1 MNKHL
6 FRLLFG
12 ALFLV
17 AATVFTGCKED
28 DSKSATPTLSVS
40 TESLVFT
47 DATEK
52 TQTVQIT
59 ANCEWKVVTS
69 SLEWATVEP
78 MNGRGNGTISV
89 TVQELPAGTNLREGK
104 ISFTLIHAEF
114 GNWGTAEQSI
124 AVSQVAGSEVPTG
137 EIAYANNFDKE
148 AATQTYGSGN
158 SWPYTDQFEGWKNE
172 SGYGIADVTYTT
184 SGISVRNNSNS
195 NNNYSDYAGSGVNNL
210 LFSSNSNFTI
220 EKIAVNSVNLRL
232 TFGTERYAYGEDDN
246 TFNHDEFKVQ
256 LSNDGTNWSAPLTYT
271 FAMGVDPNGRWDL
284 ASSDFSLPE
293 GTTSLYIRFR
303 STLSGAH
310 RLDDV
315 TLLEGAGGQAITFDY
330 VEPEDP
336 GMDTSDA
343 IYFNDMDKEVASQT
357 DNKWPY
363 ADEFDG
369 WKNQTG
375 SGAANVTYTTSG
387 VSVRSNSPSD
397 AGYSD
402 YAGSGNNNLLFG
414 TNGVVT
420 IEKIAVSEKNL
431 ALSFGTERYLYGASD
446 NTFNHDEFKVE
457 LSNDGTNWSSP
468 LTYTFAKGVD
478 PNGRWDLATA
488 DFTLP
493 DGVSTLYVRFSSTLS
508 GAHRLDDVLLKAGN
522 GGQQVSFDG
531 SEEPDPEPG
540 DAVET
545 TIPELIALCEAA
557 GSEQQVIDES
567 KDYYFEAVVVTDKE
581 GGNTTSNNLQLM
593 TEGATTAKNGITLYG
608 SGVYTNPADE
618 GFTFKAGDKVKVT
631 LKAGEARV
639 TTYNKLY
646 EVTGSQGASWVVV
659 EKIGTATVTPVEIA
673 PDQITDFQA
682 MPISIKNVTSPST
695 ASTWNGTKTFT
706 QNGVEVTVYTSQ
718 GAPWADQQ
726 FVAGATGTIT
736 GYAALYKGAAQVS
749 PRSTKD
755 IADFMSG
762 TTPEPDP
769 DVTPIGEI
777 TTAGTYKTEGTV
789 VARGKMAYIIAD
801 NTGAMMVYHKDNERS
816 VGEKI
821 SISGEVTLYNAQSTP
836 QFSASAEVEVL
847 STGNNWTYNPAKK
860 DGAAMDALLSGTP
873 VCTEIEFEGNLAISG
888 NYVNVTIPGAST
900 AIGSVK
906 YIDNSTIS
914 QLNGKDVV
922 VKGYFVGTS
931 SGKYVNVLPYSIE
944 EVGGSTEP
952 DPDMTPIGEIT
963 TEGTYKTE
971 GTVVARGRQAYIIAD
986 NTGAMMV
993 YHNGNER
1000 SVGEKISIS
1009 GEVTL
1014 YNAQSTPQFSASAE
1028 VEVLST
1034 GNSWSYNPTKKDGAA
1049 MDALLSG
1056 TPVCKEIEFEGNL
1069 AVSGNY
1075 VNVTI
1080 PGASTAVGSIKYIDN
1095 STVAAYDGRDVLVKG
1110 YFVGTSSS
1118 RYVNVLPYSVEETNP
1133 STDPEMT
1140 VDPAS
1145 LSFPAAGGEKS
1156 VTVTTRNADGCTIEA
1171 SADNAKFS
1179 VSVSGTTVTVAAGE
1193 NTSESAINAT
1203 LTVKLMKSGSAV
1215 VTRTVA
1221 LTQSGVSSGN
1231 DTKGVYS
1238 SMDIFTCTEEDT
1250 PSASYSLKD
1259 STFNGEQASGVK
1271 LGTSSK
1277 SGYFTSQ
1284 AVGVTGS
1291 KKLSFYAVA
1300 WKGKS
1305 ATLYVRVNGGGS
1317 VTSNGTALTAN
1328 DGATSNPPFTITVSD
1343 SDYYTLDVTG
1353 LTASSTITFSTS
1365 PNFAKESSSAPRAVV
1380 AGIQLY

>member
-158 SWPYTDQFEGWKNE
+158 SWPYTDQFDGWKNE

-284 ASSDFSLPE
+284 ASSDFSLPD
-293 GTTSLYIRFR
+293 GTTTLYIRFQATVA
-303 STLSGAH
+303 SAY
-310 RLDDV
+310 RLDDA

-330 VEPEDP
+330 TEEPDEP
-336 GMDTSDA
+336 VGPNPENA
-343 IYFNDMDKEVASQT
+343 IYFNNFDKEIATNS
-357 DNKWPY
+357 NGWPL
-363 ADEFDG
+363 ANAFDG
-369 WKNQTG
+369 WKNETG
-375 SGAANVTYTTSG
+375 SGVANVTYDASSG
-387 VSVRSNSPSD
+387 VSVRTTSDSASN
-397 AGYSD
+397 YSD
-402 YAGSGNNNLLFG
+402 YEGSGNNNMFFG
-414 TNGVVT
+414 TDGVLT
-420 IEKIAVSEKNL
+420 IGNIAVSEKNL
-431 ALSFGTERYLYGASD
+431 SLSFGAERYIQGGD
-446 NTFNHDEFKVE
+446 NTFDHDEFKVQ
-457 LSNDGTNWSSP
+457 LSNNGTDWSAP
-468 LTYTFAKGVD
+468 VTYTFAKGVD
-478 PNGRWDLATA
+478 PNGRWDFATA

-493 DGVSTLYVRFSSTLS
+493 DGVTALYVRFTSTIAS
-508 GAHRLDDVLLKAGN
+508 GHRLDDMLLQAGN

-673 PDQITDFQA
+673 PNQITDFQA
-682 MPISIKNVTSPST
+682 MPVSIKNVTAPAT

-749 PRSTKD
+749 PRNTKD

-836 QFSASAEVEVL
+836 QFS
-847 STGNNWTYNPAKK
+847 
-860 DGAAMDALLSGTP
+860 D
-873 VCTEIEFEGNLAISG
+873 
-888 NYVNVTIPGAST
+888 
-900 AIGSVK
+900 
-906 YIDNSTIS
+906 
-914 QLNGKDVV
+914 
-922 VKGYFVGTS
+922 
-931 SGKYVNVLPYSIE
+931 
-944 EVGGSTEP
+944 
-952 DPDMTPIGEIT
+952 
-963 TEGTYKTE
+963 
-971 GTVVARGRQAYIIAD
+971 
-986 NTGAMMV
+986 
-993 YHNGNER
+993 
-1000 SVGEKISIS
+1000 
-1009 GEVTL
+1009 
-1014 YNAQSTPQFSASAE
+1014 SAE

-1034 GNSWSYNPTKKDGAA
+1034 GNSWSYNPTKMDGAA
-1049 MDALLSG
+1049 MDGLLSG

-1075 VNVTI
+1075 VNVAI
-1080 PGASTAVGSIKYIDN
+1080 PGAVSAIGSVKYIDN

-1110 YFVGTSSS
+1110 YFVGTSSGK
-1118 RYVNVLPYSVEETNP
+1118 YVNVLPYSVEETNP

-1215 VTRTVA
+1215 VTKTVA

-1231 DTKGVYS
+1231 DTKGTYT
-1238 SMDIFTCTEEDT
+1238 SMDIFTSTKDDS
-1250 PSASYSLKD
+1250 PSASYTLGNST
-1259 STFNGEQASGVK
+1259 TFNGMEASGVK
-1271 LGTSSK
+1271 LGTSKK

-1284 AVGVTGS
+1284 AVGVAGS

-1317 VTSNGTALTAN
+1317 VTSDGTALVAN
-1328 DGATSNPPFTITVSD
+1328 DGATGNPPFTITVSD

-1365 PNFAKESSSAPRAVV
+1365 PNFANESSSASRAVV

>member
-89 TVQELPAGTNLREGK
+89 SVQELPAGTNLREGK

-158 SWPYTDQFEGWKNE
+158 SWPYTDQFDGWKNE

-682 MPISIKNVTSPST
+682 MPVSIKNVTAPAT

-769 DVTPIGEI
+769 DMTPIGEI
-777 TTAGTYKTEGTV
+777 TTEGTYKTEGTV

-801 NTGAMMVYHKDNERS
+801 NTGAMMVYHKDNER
-816 VGEKI
+816 
-821 SISGEVTLYNAQSTP
+821 T
-836 QFSASAEVEVL
+836 
-847 STGNNWTYNPAKK
+847 
-860 DGAAMDALLSGTP
+860 
-873 VCTEIEFEGNLAISG
+873 
-888 NYVNVTIPGAST
+888 
-900 AIGSVK
+900 
-906 YIDNSTIS
+906 
-914 QLNGKDVV
+914 
-922 VKGYFVGTS
+922 
-931 SGKYVNVLPYSIE
+931 
-944 EVGGSTEP
+944 
-952 DPDMTPIGEIT
+952 
-963 TEGTYKTE
+963 
-971 GTVVARGRQAYIIAD
+971 
-986 NTGAMMV
+986 
-993 YHNGNER
+993 
-1000 SVGEKISIS
+1000 VGEKISIS

-1034 GNSWSYNPTKKDGAA
+1034 GNSWSYNPAQKDGAA

-1056 TPVCKEIEFEGNL
+1056 TPVCTEIAFQGNL

-1080 PGASTAVGSIKYIDN
+1080 PGASTAIGSIKYIDN

-1110 YFVGTSSS
+1110 YFVGTSSNK
-1118 RYVNVLPYSVEETNP
+1118 YVNVLPYSVEETNP

-1231 DTKGVYS
+1231 DTKGTYT
-1238 SMDIFTCTEEDT
+1238 SMDIFTCTEDDS
-1250 PSASYSLKD
+1250 PSASYTLGNST
-1259 STFNGEQASGVK
+1259 TFNGMEASGVK

-1284 AVGVTGS
+1284 AVGVAGS

-1365 PNFAKESSSAPRAVV
+1365 PNFANESSSAPRAVV